1 MITKVDHIDVKV
13 KKFDETVEL
22 FSKMGFVEKR
32 RTLPPRSSVEMVL
45 PGEGQVVFEIHQA
58 AEGGF
63 EGIHH
68 IAFKQTG
75 PEVLENFKAMGISF
89 ATENKLIAD
98 TGRSVSSFKD
108 GNGLTWQLT
117 D

>member
-1 MITKVDHIDVKV
+1 MLTKVDHIDVKV
-13 KKFDETVEL
+13 KNFDETVEL

-32 RTLPPRSSVEMVL
+32 RTPPPRLSVEMAL
-45 PGEGQVVFEIHQA
+45 PGEGQVVFEIHKA
-58 AEGGF
+58 IDGGF

-68 IAFKQTG
+68 IAFKQAG
-75 PEVLENFKAMGISF
+75 PGTVETLKAMGISF
-89 ATENKLIAD
+89 STENKLIAD
-98 TGRSVSSFKD
+98 TGRIISSFKD